1 MDEKTFQ
8 IMIDNEVKKTIKK
21 IKKMRQPLEKYLD
34 EIVQDIIANYD
45 NMYCHD
51 YHHSPSGLLSDVHIH
66 HSRLY
71 LARPLK
77 RKENFDVN
85 LVVQWFALTFPT
97 SKCKIQIKDHNT
109 YSYQQ
114 WFLDFSNED
123 KRKLFAMKH
132 DRCLHLTEDLKDH
145 DNRIPTKDQTEI
157 LKTYEFP
164 TYDCKAH

>member
-8 IMIDNEVKKTIKK
+8 IMIENEVKKTIKK

-45 NMYCHD
+45 NMYCYD
-51 YHHSPSGLLSDVHIH
+51 NK
-66 HSRLY
+66 SRLY
-71 LARPLK
+71 LARPLE

-114 WFLDFSNED
+114 WFLDFSDED

-145 DNRIPTKDQTEI
+145 DNRIPTKKQTEI

-164 TYDCKAH
+164 MCDCKAH

>member
-45 NMYCHD
+45 IMYCHD
-51 YHHSPSGLLSDVHIH
+51 NK
-66 HSRLY
+66 RCLY
-71 LARPLK
+71 LARPLE

-109 YSYQQ
+109 CSYQQ
-114 WFLDFSNED
+114 WFLDFSDED

-132 DRCLHLTEDLKDH
+132 D
-145 DNRIPTKDQTEI
+145 NRISNKNQTEI
-157 LKTYEFP
+157 LKTYKFP
-164 TYDCKAH
+164 TCSCKAH